1 MCLQR
6 GEVETI
12 KSCYEVIGSFLYW
25 QETQIQPQHETPGDT
40 EKRRDDGKKHPP
52 AVRALSEVKAKT
64 DSFSLLISYPE
75 ATERSRLTTVL
86 LRPILL
92 PGVGNPL
99 MFFTVQSNLAMQM
112 WSGGKKPN
120 KYFPKEA
127 KARKPPPS
135 LPTPAVTL
143 MWLNET
149 QQQQLSCQPQHT
161 RSVKAQ
167 LCASTVHKKTKRQM
181 QTNICLPQPSPPTP
195 APLLLGCLSAC
206 LHLEVVEWHQWRTG
220 SSQHVKSMSAS
231 DDGSASFNG
240 LWFCST
246 WLVDNKEQVAVTKDY
261 QHCLLPILFVSSFLR
276 H

>member
-1 MCLQR
+1 
-6 GEVETI
+6 
-12 KSCYEVIGSFLYW
+12 
-25 QETQIQPQHETPGDT
+25 
-40 EKRRDDGKKHPP
+40 
-52 AVRALSEVKAKT
+52 
-64 DSFSLLISYPE
+64 
-75 ATERSRLTTVL
+75 
-86 LRPILL
+86 
-92 PGVGNPL
+92 

-127 KARKPPPS
+127 KDRKPPPS

-149 QQQQLSCQPQHT
+149 QQQQLLCQPQHT
-161 RSVKAQ
+161 HSVKAQ
-167 LCASTVHKKTKRQM
+167 LCVSTVHKK
-181 QTNICLPQPSPPTP
+181 NPQNPAALEWANADQHLSSPASPPTP

-231 DDGSASFNG
+231 DDRSASFNG

-261 QHCLLPILFVSSFLR
+261 QHCLLPILFVSFSAALVPLL
-276 H
+276 

>member
-1 MCLQR
+1 
-6 GEVETI
+6 
-12 KSCYEVIGSFLYW
+12 
-25 QETQIQPQHETPGDT
+25 
-40 EKRRDDGKKHPP
+40 
-52 AVRALSEVKAKT
+52 
-64 DSFSLLISYPE
+64 
-75 ATERSRLTTVL
+75 
-86 LRPILL
+86 
-92 PGVGNPL
+92 
-99 MFFTVQSNLAMQM
+99 M

-127 KARKPPPS
+127 KDRKPPPS

-149 QQQQLSCQPQHT
+149 QRQRLSCQPQHT
-161 RSVKAQ
+161 HSVKAQ
-167 LCASTVHKKTKRQM
+167 LCASTVHKKKKKKRLQPLNGPM
-181 QTNICLPQPSPPTP
+181 QTNICLPQTSPPTP
-195 APLLLGCLSAC
+195 GPLLLGCLSAC

-231 DDGSASFNG
+231 DDRSASFNG

-276 H
+276 N